1 MSNIPQSVTPTGNHN
16 LGYNDNSVNTFDY
29 KCVKCKKE
37 ITQLDSCGPGRNWKL
52 YRCRKCSHYHAVGD
66 IPHQLVFDEDTS
78 VFRFTNDHTK
88 TLVSSNEPINTHF
101 NPFKKMNNTT
111 IKIMETHHI
120 EELANR
126 LNNCSSLTNIK
137 GGVQV
142 TSPASQEYSG
152 PDPATIVS
160 HLQTAV
166 EAERNAL
173 NGVSIKLTRNPK
185 LDVDSFALQGVLADY
200 EIKDL
205 INSGLMVIAP
215 FTDQKVSSSDGV
227 KRISYGLSSMGYDA
241 TLHEDVYFIS
251 KDLSAKPIDPK
262 NASLD
267 QYTKAKVHTDETGSY
282 VLVPPH
288 TFVLGRTIEHFK
300 IPNFIIATVTSK
312 STYARCGIP
321 TIATPI
327 EPGFH
332 GTITLEFINSTEHY
346 NKLYIN
352 EGVVQLLFHVSNKPD
367 KNYTESGGKY
377 NGQTDVRAAEV

>member
-1 MSNIPQSVTPTGNHN
+1 MSKTPQSITPTQNHG
-16 LGYNDNSVNTFDY
+16 LGYGEKQNPEFEY
-29 KCVKCKKE
+29 KCVKCGAQ
-37 ITQLDSCGPGRNWKL
+37 ITQLDNCGTGTSWSL
-52 YRCRKCSHYHAVGD
+52 YKCSNCGHNHAVGSAPEAAKD
-66 IPHQLVFDEDTS
+66 D
-78 VFRFTNDHTK
+78 
-88 TLVSSNEPINTHF
+88 
-101 NPFKKMNNTT
+101 NTT
-111 IKIMETHHI
+111 VFNTVRIGYGVLLLNTAGRNSLGHTSEISNYSEASVKLAKI
-120 EELANR
+120 ELGKKYLPDEPLKTNEGFDLKDTFVDNMPKVHSR
-126 LNNCSSLTNIK
+126 PSGITISTVNNLLGMQSLPL
-137 GGVQV
+137 QV
-142 TSPASQEYSG
+142 T
-152 PDPATIVS
+152 
-160 HLQTAV
+160 
-166 EAERNAL
+166 R
-173 NGVSIKLTRNPK
+173 RPK
-185 LDVDSFALQGVLADY
+185 LSVDSFALQGVLADY

-215 FTDQKVSSSDGV
+215 FTDQKVSSSDGI

-262 NASLD
+262 NTSLD
-267 QYTKAKVHTDETGSY
+267 QYSKAKVHTDETGSY

-288 TFVLGRTIEHFK
+288 TFVLGRTVEYFK

-327 EPGFH
+327 EPGFY

-367 KNYTESGGKY
+367 KDYTESGGKY